1 MATQRLSQITLEGW
15 QDSPVTRFS
24 PLPAP
29 VTFTPTDV
37 LVLTQAGSTFNGAP
51 SFDGRLPTAAEIG
64 GAPYY
69 AMHIRVSTAGAEADA
84 TDCLLVEIDGVQ
96 SSLALRPESPIATGT
111 TSVQNST
118 YLLIPATAQ
127 EVTITALAIA
137 NVTPVLLDYSYS
149 IPTAPQNRVLN
160 EPLSVDELEIYTLC
174 PLTPVRPTGYADLT
188 VTAGGGRVAAIL
200 PSEADLNG
208 APFYYLSARLFES
221 PTVPNQILAALYF
234 NQSPIPSE
242 WLYPDPASPAQMNYL
257 PYPERISPVAS
268 AFLGVDPEYTRLS
281 PDGITSIEF
290 EVLGGAGL
298 ANLTVQYT
306 YLVPTWPLQ

>member
-29 VTFTPTDV
+29 VTFTPADV

-51 SFDGRLPTAAEIG
+51 SFNGRLPTAAEIG

-69 AMHIRVSTAGAEADA
+69 AMHIRVAGTEVDS

-96 SSLALRPESPIATGT
+96 SSLALRPQAPLVLST

-118 YLLIPATAQ
+118 YLLIPPTAQ
-127 EVTITALAIA
+127 EVTITALALTNA
-137 NVTPVLLDYSYS
+137 VAVLLDYSYS

-174 PLTPVRPTGYADLT
+174 PLTPVRPANYADLT
-188 VTAGGGRVAAIL
+188 VTAGAGRVAAIL
-200 PSEADLNG
+200 PTEADLNG
-208 APFYYLSARLFES
+208 APFYYLSARLLET
-221 PTVPNQILAALYF
+221 PTGLNQILAALYF

-290 EVLGGAGL
+290 EVLGGVGL
-298 ANLTVQYT
+298 ADLTVQYT